1 MQVGLNS
8 ENTLMSESS
17 EDKFHGDSVKTTIE
31 CSSASERILT
41 TLVEMGYFESN
52 TRAFRFAVSLA
63 LGKNLELPSSNRI
76 VDKEGQTWGTLQMDP
91 HQHLRILVNH
101 ILYQGQNNSQKEIYK
116 IVELLAEVGLTHI
129 ESKINQGLSIY
140 QIISE

>member
-1 MQVGLNS
+1 
-8 ENTLMSESS
+8 
-17 EDKFHGDSVKTTIE
+17 
-31 CSSASERILT
+31 
-41 TLVEMGYFESN
+41 
-52 TRAFRFAVSLA
+52 
-63 LGKNLELPSSNRI
+63 
-76 VDKEGQTWGTLQMDP
+76 MDP